1 MTDQPSS
8 WGKNPSTHPT
18 VIASKLSPS
27 KLSPRSYPG
36 FLSLFLQQH
45 LSCEFVSVIR
55 YAHPPSYPLLHISLK
70 LILSVHQQEP
80 YVLAINILTHFHTHF
95 GVSAVP
101 FHLTIVCYSKAHVTH
116 RTTTHT
122 PPAHLHRLFQPTTPR
137 ICLQMEIANISAT
150 TPSFGSAKN
159 LALNQ
164 THKKTELPS
173 EAATSA
179 AAVPNLS
186 VCKRGSGAA
195 ASTVVVGCCNH
206 PRYLQPRHSN

>member
-1 MTDQPSS
+1 MMTDQPSS
-8 WGKNPSTHPT
+8 WDKNPSTHPT

-36 FLSLFLQQH
+36 FLSLFLQLH

-55 YAHPPSYPLLHISLK
+55 YAHPPSYPLLDISLK
-70 LILSVHQQEP
+70 FILSVHQQEP

-101 FHLTIVCYSKAHVTH
+101 FHLTIVCYSKVHVTH

-122 PPAHLHRLFQPTTPR
+122 THTSCPPTSPFPAHNPACLFANGQGKCKLQIYPQLHRHLVVQ
-137 ICLQMEIANISAT
+137 
-150 TPSFGSAKN
+150 KN

-195 ASTVVVGCCNH
+195 ASTVVVG
-206 PRYLQPRHSN
+206 LL